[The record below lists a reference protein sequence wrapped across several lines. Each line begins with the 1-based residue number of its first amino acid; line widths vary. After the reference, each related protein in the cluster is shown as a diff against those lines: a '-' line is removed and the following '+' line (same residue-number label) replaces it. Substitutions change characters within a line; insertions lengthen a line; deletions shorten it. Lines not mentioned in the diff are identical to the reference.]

1 MEKIIKINKK
11 KRTYVNSTNYE
22 FEKSLEEPI
31 LMEGGLSVD
40 DRGEVKFVNEFDMR
54 SVRRFYSVTNH
65 KVGFIRA
72 WHAHMKEA
80 KYVTVVDGA
89 AIVAVVE
96 IDNWEKPSRNLKIHR
111 FVLSAAKPAVLFI
124 PKGYANG
131 FMTLSENTQLIFF
144 STATLEE
151 SWADDIR
158 YDAYYWD
165 PWKIVER

>member
-1 MEKIIKINKK
+1 
-11 KRTYVNSTNYE
+11 
-22 FEKSLEEPI
+22 
-31 LMEGGLSVD
+31 
-40 DRGEVKFVNEFDMR
+40 
-54 SVRRFYSVTNH
+54 
-65 KVGFIRA
+65 
-72 WHAHMKEA
+72 MKEA

-124 PKGYANG
+124 PKGCANG
-131 FMTLSENTQLIFF
+131 FMTLSEDTQLIFF

-151 SWADDIR
+151 SWGDDIR